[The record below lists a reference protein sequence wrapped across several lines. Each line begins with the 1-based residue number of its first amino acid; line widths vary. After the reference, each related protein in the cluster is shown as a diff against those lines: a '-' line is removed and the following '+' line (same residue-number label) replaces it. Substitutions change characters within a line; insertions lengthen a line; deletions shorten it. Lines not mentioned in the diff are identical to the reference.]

1 MNKCLSDLIKLSNE
15 SVVYFKALAK
25 AFRNSVK
32 LKLKKKKVI
41 HLYLNFKYGF
51 VLFGNSTR
59 S

>member
-1 MNKCLSDLIKLSNE
+1 MNKCLSVLIKLSNE
-15 SVVYFKALAK
+15 SVVYFKALSK
-25 AFRNSVK
+25 TFRNSVK

-41 HLYLNFKYGF
+41 HLYLNFKYGL